1 MSFFSNVWQ
10 SDSSAE
16 DFLKIFNGV
25 SETAS
30 GVKVTFNTALRHSTV
45 YACNRVLS
53 ESIASLPLVLYKEG
67 EDGTRIKAK
76 NHPLYTLLNSNPN
89 PEQTTMQWRENMI
102 TNLNLRGNHFTQII
116 RNGAGKIAQLWS
128 LDTTRMSAKRLQS
141 TGEIIFI
148 YDYSFDDKAAVSK
161 QVAFKFDEVLNIAGL
176 SLDGISGISPIAYER
191 ESIGLSMAMEE
202 FGNKYF
208 KNGASASGA
217 FSVDGELSD
226 EAYKRMK
233 NDFTASYS
241 GMINAHKPMIL
252 EGGAKFNPIT
262 LNNKDSQFLE
272 ARRYQ
277 KEDIAMIF
285 RVPLHMLNDLTK
297 ANYNSLEQ
305 LSLGF
310 VIYSLTPTLVR
321 IEQCMQRDLLT
332 EQERKDGYYIKHNLS
347 ALLRGD
353 LATRFEVYD
362 KAIKGGIFTI
372 DDILKLE
379 DMNPTNSEIGKA
391 RFMQGAMTTVDNVVS
406 GINYNKNGAENV

>member
-1 MSFFSNVWQ
+1 MPFFDNIWN
-10 SDSSAE
+10 SDSESE
-16 DFLKIFNGV
+16 EFLRIFNNV
-25 SETAS
+25 AETAS

-53 ESIASLPLVLYKEG
+53 ESIASLPLVLYKEDANG
-67 EDGTRIKAK
+67 NRNKAK
-76 NHPLYTLLNSNPN
+76 DHPLYRLLNSNPN

-102 TNLNLRGNHFTQII
+102 TNINLRGNHFTQII
-116 RNGAGKIAQLWS
+116 KNGADQIVQLWS
-128 LDTTRMSAKRLQS
+128 LDTTRMTAKRLKS
-141 TGEIIFI
+141 TGEIVFI
-148 YDYSFDDKAAVSK
+148 YDYSMDGTESK
-161 QVAFKFDEVLNIAGL
+161 QVVFKFNEILNIAGL

-191 ESIGLSMAMEE
+191 ESIGLSIAMEE

-217 FSVDGELSD
+217 FSIDGELSD
-226 EAYKRMK
+226 EAYNRMRK
-233 NDFTASYS
+233 DFTESYT
-241 GMINAHKPMIL
+241 GMLNAHKPMIL

-310 VIYSLTPTLVR
+310 VIYSLNPILVR

-332 EQERKDGYYIKHNLS
+332 EQERADGYYIKHNLS

-362 KAIKGGIFTI
+362 KAVKGGIFTI
-372 DDILKLE
+372 DDCLALE
-379 DMNPTNSEIGKA
+379 DMNATGTEAGKT
-391 RFMQGAMTTVDNVVS
+391 RFMQGAMTTIENVIA
-406 GINYNKNGAENV
+406 GTNYNKGATNG

>member
-1 MSFFSNVWQ
+1 MAFFENVWQ
-10 SDSSAE
+10 SDGSSE
-16 DFLKIFNGV
+16 DFLKLFNGV
-25 SETAS
+25 AETTS
-30 GVKVTFNTALRHSTV
+30 GIKVTFDSALRHSTV

-53 ESIASLPLVLYKEG
+53 ESIASLPLVLYKE
-67 EDGTRIKAK
+67 ENDGTRIKAK
-76 NHPLYTLLNSNPN
+76 DHSLYKLLNSNPN

-116 RNGAGKIAQLWS
+116 KNGAGQVSQLWS
-128 LDTTRMSAKRLQS
+128 LDTTRMTAKRLQD
-141 TGEIIFI
+141 TGEIVFI
-148 YDYSFDDKAAVSK
+148 YDYSVNGSGK
-161 QVAFKFDEVLNIAGL
+161 QVAFKFNDVLNVSGL
-176 SLDGISGISPIAYER
+176 SLDGISGISPIGYER

-208 KNGASASGA
+208 KNGATSSGA
-217 FSVDGELSD
+217 FSIEGELSQ
-226 EAYKRMK
+226 EAYSRMK
-233 NDFTASYS
+233 KDFETSYS
-241 GMINAHKPMIL
+241 GMKNAHKPMIL

-332 EQERKDGYYIKHNLS
+332 EKERAEGYYIKHNLS

-353 LATRFEVYD
+353 MKTRFESYHM
-362 KAIKGGIFTI
+362 AINDGIYTI
-372 DDILKLE
+372 DDVLKLE
-379 DMNPTNSEIGKA
+379 DMNATNTEAGKA
-391 RFMQGAMTTVDNVVS
+391 RFMQGAMTTVENIIS
-406 GINYNKNGAENV
+406 GANYNKGVTNG